1 MASLPL
7 SNTSLILTEN
17 GVISGVTTLGNSSSA
32 GPAADSTSLATG
44 DGLMGQNPARGG
56 FEAGPAVAGVSNGAA
71 GNEAQLASA
80 APELAAGAAVPAADE
95 NTDEDKL
102 A

>member
-1 MASLPL
+1 MIRASG
-7 SNTSLILTEN
+7 N
-17 GVISGVTTLGNSSSA
+17 GSGAS
-32 GPAADSTSLATG
+32 PAAGSTGLAMG
-44 DGLMGQNPARGG
+44 NGLMGQNPARGG
-56 FEAGPAVAGVSNGAA
+56 FEAGPAVAGVSNDAA

-80 APELAAGAAVPAADE
+80 APEIAAGAAVPAADE